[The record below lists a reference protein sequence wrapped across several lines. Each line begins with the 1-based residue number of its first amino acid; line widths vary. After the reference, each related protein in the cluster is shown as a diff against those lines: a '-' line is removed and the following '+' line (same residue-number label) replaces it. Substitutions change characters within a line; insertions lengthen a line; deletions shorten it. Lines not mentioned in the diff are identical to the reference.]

1 MGVSGLSGKK
11 AFDFHCLTKRKA
23 MEVRSSV
30 GACGLADQCW
40 VHKQKVVGSSP
51 ARYGQRAVSL
61 SKALY
66 HNYSSRPRCING
78 YRQCWE
84 GDSYRLVV

>member
-1 MGVSGLSGKK
+1 MSHYDSGCHCHYDYDY
-11 AFDFHCLTKRKA
+11 DF
-23 MEVRSSV
+23 V

-40 VHKQKVVGSSP
+40 VHETEGCGFEP
-51 ARYGQRAVSL
+51 RYGQRVVSL

-84 GDSYRLVV
+84 GNRLVVEEV